1 MKVINLYTQQLC
13 IITRTLGRVPVSW
26 QSLDGFKEPKSVIR
40 SLIPKIDLF
49 NEFCLVLHVVIAI
62 VEVSLERRNK
72 DLIQLNICESWLIL
86 LLLNLKSELALLDD
100 VEMSAVIS
108 LLKEEIASLV
118 SEVLEAPCK

>member
-1 MKVINLYTQQLC
+1 MKVINLNTQQLC
-13 IITRTLGRVPVSW
+13 IITRTLCRVPVSW
-26 QSLDGFKEPKSVIR
+26 QSLDGFKESKSVIR

-86 LLLNLKSELALLDD
+86 LSLGGEIMDCDECILDGNED
-100 VEMSAVIS
+100 
-108 LLKEEIASLV
+108 
-118 SEVLEAPCK
+118 